1 MPAGDALELKYNKK
15 AFTNGKTPS
24 MIEQYVPFHIIA
36 DFESKFRPQVK
47 VDPHAPEGPDDKKPL
62 MRSQHDAVAIG
73 T

>member
-1 MPAGDALELKYNKK
+1 
-15 AFTNGKTPS
+15 